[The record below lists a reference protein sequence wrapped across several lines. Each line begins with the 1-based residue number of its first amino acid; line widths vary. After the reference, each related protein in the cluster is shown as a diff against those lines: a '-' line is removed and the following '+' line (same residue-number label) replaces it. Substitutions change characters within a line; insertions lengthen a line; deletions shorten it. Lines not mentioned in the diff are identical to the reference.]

1 MKLQRSGEKLD
12 YPSLSPHSR
21 TGSRL
26 RDSPYDKT
34 PESDKESGRIKFR
47 QALKSES
54 DVERVP
60 TANKDDMTRDRIQ
73 SQDLLMVCPK
83 EGYSQIQLASRD
95 GWHSRSVGEVAP
107 ADNEES

>member
-1 MKLQRSGEKLD
+1 MQRTGEKLD

-26 RDSPYDKT
+26 RDSPYDKS
-34 PESDKESGRIKFR
+34 PESDQESALIKMR

-60 TANKDDMTRDRIQ
+60 TGDIDDMARDRIQ
-73 SQDLLMVCPK
+73 SQNLLMVCPK

-95 GWHSRSVGEVAP
+95 G
-107 ADNEES
+107 